1 MIILAK
7 RLHTEMQWLR
17 FVALVC
23 FRKLSFAIR
32 EDFLIYM
39 YNYLS
44 IFLMVQ
50 GESLLIEQKRL
61 NLMSIIILTI

>member
-1 MIILAK
+1 MEL
-7 RLHTEMQWLR
+7 QWLR
-17 FVALVC
+17 FVAMVC

-32 EDFLIYM
+32 EDGLIYM

-50 GESLLIEQKRL
+50 GESLLIEQKRF
-61 NLMSIIILTI
+61 I